1 MKIGIVREIKD
12 REDRVAMTPQG
23 VRELVNHG
31 HQVLVEWD
39 AGKGSYFSNS
49 EYTEAGGRLT
59 GPEQA
64 WDCNLVVKVKEPL
77 PSEYQFLKQ
86 QM

>member
-31 HQVLVEWD
+31 HQV
-39 AGKGSYFSNS
+39 
-49 EYTEAGGRLT
+49 
-59 GPEQA
+59 
-64 WDCNLVVKVKEPL
+64 
-77 PSEYQFLKQ
+77 
-86 QM
+86 